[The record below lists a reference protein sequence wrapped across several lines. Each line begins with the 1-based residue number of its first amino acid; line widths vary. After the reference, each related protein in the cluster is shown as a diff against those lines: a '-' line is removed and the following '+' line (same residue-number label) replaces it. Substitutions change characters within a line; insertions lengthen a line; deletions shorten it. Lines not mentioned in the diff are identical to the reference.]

1 MLTENKWEETTMPMM
16 FGYNSTYGVW
26 GILMMIIFAGIFGY
40 IVYWAVFS
48 GVKNAMKVSNNK
60 GNPEK

>member
-1 MLTENKWEETTMPMM
+1 
-16 FGYNSTYGVW
+16 
-26 GILMMIIFAGIFGY
+26 MMIISAKVFGY

-60 GNPEK
+60 EDSEK

>member
-1 MLTENKWEETTMPMM
+1 MPMM

-26 GILMMIIFAGIFGY
+26 GILMMLISAGLFGY

-48 GVKNAMKVSNNK
+48 GVKNAIKVSNNK
-60 GNPEK
+60 EDSKK